1 MVCTKHEVVLVS
13 CFVPFDSTEDFQVYS
28 SAIVQDLGSAIVQDL
43 GSAIVN
49 ILRSLNAYPQQSCVY
64 IVYSAG

>member
-1 MVCTKHEVVLVS
+1 MVCTKHEFVPVP
-13 CFVPFDSTEDFQVYS
+13 CFVPFDNTEDFQVYS
-28 SAIVQDLGSAIVQDL
+28 LAIVQDL

-64 IVYSAG
+64 SLFCEVYGSFLYY